1 MNPNDNIIKT
11 LDYLAQK
18 IGIAIDWS
26 AQNVLPAV
34 SELCSR
40 YIRYELIMSSCSL
53 IVWSIIVGICIY
65 ICCRCVKYIYK
76 IYKDKGW
83 DDMGEEIL
91 PICFAM
97 SVALICFTL
106 VCCFIVYDI
115 CPEIHDII
123 TCLTLPELQIYE
135 KLAEIKNGIP
145 S

>member
-26 AQNVLPAV
+26 AQNVLPTV
-34 SELCSR
+34 GELCSR

-53 IVWSIIVGICIY
+53 IIWSIVVGICIY
-65 ICCRCVKYIYK
+65 IWYRCVKYLKNLYA
-76 IYKDKGW
+76 
-83 DDMGEEIL
+83 DDD
-91 PICFAM
+91 
-97 SVALICFTL
+97 
-106 VCCFIVYDI
+106 YDI
-115 CPEIHDII
+115 LSSMLEVCAIILVPVLMICTVYFISYFIIPEIHDII

-135 KLAEIKNGIP
+135 KLAELKNGIP